1 MNAAPEP
8 GWYIE
13 PSNQSFERYWDGA
26 SWSGSLRPRAAV
38 NNPQPATV
46 ADKPAALSA
55 VALVLA
61 VLYPLV
67 GAILGHIA
75 YSQHMRATGT
85 QDKLALGAIIVGW
98 SFTALSMLFV
108 LFLILLGF
116 SGSF

>member
-1 MNAAPEP
+1 MNASPEP

-13 PSNQSFERYWDGA
+13 PSNQNFERYWDGA
-26 SWSGSLRPRAAV
+26 SWTGSLRPRAAF
-38 NNPQPATV
+38 NSPQSVST
-46 ADKPAALSA
+46 ADKTSALSA

-75 YSQHMRATGT
+75 YSQHMRATGA

-98 SFTALSMLFV
+98 SLTALYTLF
-108 LFLILLGF
+108 FSFFILLGF